1 MAPAPLLAVRD
12 LTVELD
18 SGQPVVSG
26 VSMTLEAGQTLGL
39 VGESG
44 SGKTTVALALLGYA
58 RPGMRIVSGEVEIAG
73 QRIALQD
80 ETAARAMRGRLVSH
94 VPQDPNTNLNPSL
107 RIGRA
112 INDVVLEHRRE
123 QAGEETVHEA
133 LRRVH
138 LPATRSFA
146 RRYPHQLSGG
156 QKQRVL
162 IASALVCEPPLI
174 VFDEPTTGLDVV
186 TQARILEEVER
197 LHRERQIAM
206 IYVSHDIAVVSQV
219 ANQVAVLYGGIVVEH
234 GSTERVLS
242 RPRHPYTRGL
252 VSSVP
257 DHTQP
262 RRMRG
267 IPGVAVG
274 IDERPAGCPFAPRC
288 EQRVERCTTELP
300 PLEPLDGRDVRCF
313 EAQRTP
319 PPALD
324 ELRSPPSTDTRE
336 ALLSV
341 EHLTAVHRDGRHTVV
356 AASDVSF
363 EVQRGA
369 AVALVGE
376 SGSGKTTLG
385 RLLVRLLQP
394 TSGGIQFDGVEIGHL
409 GEAELRPLRARIQM
423 IFQDPQ
429 SSLNPRLRLAV
440 ALTRPLQVFGR
451 LKGRRD
457 QRDRAAELLDLVGLP
472 PHFIDRYPHELSGG
486 QRQRAG
492 IARALALEPD
502 FIVADEIV
510 SGLDVSTQAHIL
522 LLIRELRKRLGL
534 TLVFISHDL
543 SVIRVLCD
551 DVAILQ
557 HGEIVESGPVA
568 KIFERPQHAYTRD
581 LLSAIP
587 LPDVEPGWLTDQREV
602 SVPHQQGSAA

>member
-376 SGSGKTTLG
+376 SGSGKTTIARVIAGLH
-385 RLLVRLLQP
+385 QP
-394 TSGGIQFDGVEIGHL
+394 SGGRITL
-409 GEAELRPLRARIQM
+409 GGAELAARAQKRPRELRRRCQI
-423 IFQDPQ
+423 IFQDPYE
-429 SSLNPRLRLAV
+429 SLNPRRRIVDEIARPARLLRGLSRAEARAEVAALLEQVRLPARLA
-440 ALTRPLQVFGR
+440 
-451 LKGRRD
+451 
-457 QRDRAAELLDLVGLP
+457 E
-472 PHFIDRYPHELSGG
+472 HYPGELSGG
-486 QRQRAG
+486 ERQRVA
-492 IARALALEPD
+492 IARALAAQPELL
-502 FIVADEIV
+502 VCDEIT
-510 SGLDVSTQAHIL
+510 SALDVSVQAAVVEL
-522 LLIRELRKRLGL
+522 LAELRSRLSL
-534 TLVFISHDL
+534 SLLFITHNLGVVAAIADYVL
-543 SVIRVLCD
+543 ILDQGVLC
-551 DVAILQ
+551 
-557 HGEIVESGPVA
+557 EEGPV
-568 KIFERPQHAYTRD
+568 ERVFSQPQSPRAIE
-581 LLSAIP
+581 LL
-587 LPDVEPGWLTDQREV
+587 E
-602 SVPHQQGSAA
+602 AAPTLRVAA